1 MSIESDMTNPRAPAE
16 RNVYRMMNMKFLVR
30 YATRQGQAITPESS
44 PARSSM
50 PIVTYIIMG
59 RATMTHTSAG
69 SPSNPLK
76 FVDPTGQV
84 VIPLVIWHDEETD
97 HFYFSV

>member
-30 YATRQGQAITPESS
+30 YATKQGQVITSVSS

-50 PIVTYIIMG
+50 PIATYTTTGRGIMTRILAGLLSVIRLPMVSTGMPIHGII
-59 RATMTHTSAG
+59 RFLT
-69 SPSNPLK
+69 
-76 FVDPTGQV
+76 
-84 VIPLVIWHDEETD
+84 
-97 HFYFSV
+97 